1 MFEIMEKRTLGP
13 GIVLMKVKAP
23 LIAGKAMP
31 GQFIMLRVSEEGE
44 RIPLTIADYDRV
56 EGSITIIFQE
66 VGYTTR
72 ELAKLDAGDFI
83 RDFAGPLGKPSE
95 LDVQGR
101 VLCVGGGVGIA
112 PLFPQIKYLSNRGND
127 VDVIIG
133 ARNSDYL
140 ILVDEIRDLSTNLY
154 LATDDGSLGHKGFV
168 TDIVKRLL
176 EDGNRYDLVIAV
188 GPLVMMK
195 AVSSLTKEYKIP
207 TTVSMNPIM
216 VDGTGMCG
224 GCRVT
229 VGGKVYY
236 ACVDGPDFDGHLVD
250 FDEAIRRQ
258 QMYREEE
265 KEAEHNC
272 RILSKI

>member
-44 RIPLTIADYDRV
+44 RIPLTVADYDRG

-66 VGYTTR
+66 VGYTTK
-72 ELAKLDAGDFI
+72 ELARLSPGDFI
-83 RDFAGPLGKPSE
+83 RDFAGPLGMPSR
-95 LDVQGR
+95 LDGQGR

-112 PLFPQIKYLSNRGND
+112 PLFPQIKYLYNQGTD

-133 ARNSDYL
+133 ARSSDYL
-140 ILVDEIRDLSTNLY
+140 ILVDEIRDSSSNIY

-176 EDGNRYDLVIAV
+176 EDDNRYDLVIAV
-188 GPLVMMK
+188 GPLVMMR
-195 AVSSLTKEYKIP
+195 AVSSMTKEYNIP

>member
-112 PLFPQIKYLSNRGND
+112 PLFPQIKYLSNRGNE

>member
-140 ILVDEIRDLSTNLY
+140 ILVDEIRNLSTNLY

>member
-56 EGSITIIFQE
+56 EGSITIIFQKS
-66 VGYTTR
+66 VTR
-72 ELAKLDAGDFI
+72 PGNRQAGC
-83 RDFAGPLGKPSE
+83 RGLHKGLCRPLGKPSE

-112 PLFPQIKYLSNRGND
+112 PLFPQIKYLYNQGTD

-133 ARNSDYL
+133 ARSSDYL
-140 ILVDEIRDLSTNLY
+140 ILVDEIRDSSSNIY

-176 EDGNRYDLVIAV
+176 EDDNRYDLVIAV
-188 GPLVMMK
+188 GPLVMMR
-195 AVSSLTKEYKIP
+195 AVSSMTKEYNIP

-216 VDGTGMCG
+216 VTVRECAVDA
-224 GCRVT
+224 RIT
-229 VGGKVYY
+229 VGGKS
-236 ACVDGPDFDGHLVD
+236 ACVDGPGLTDIWWTLMRPYDVSKCTGKKKK
-250 FDEAIRRQ
+250 RQ
-258 QMYREEE
+258 T
-265 KEAEHNC
+265 
-272 RILSKI
+272 

>member
-1 MFEIMEKRTLGP
+1 
-13 GIVLMKVKAP
+13 MKVKAP

>member
-1 MFEIMEKRTLGP
+1 
-13 GIVLMKVKAP
+13 MKAAAY
-23 LIAGKAMP
+23 I
-31 GQFIMLRVSEEGE
+31 RVSTDKEEQQSSLE
-44 RIPLTIADYDRV
+44 NQREFFESYIPRRGDEIVNIYCDSGRSATNMRNRKDLQRMRRDAKQGKFEKLYVKDISRLFRNTLDF
-56 EGSITIIFQE
+56 IT
-66 VGYTTR
+66 VTR
-72 ELAKLDAGDFI
+72 ELNSYGVRLHLVN
-83 RDFAGPLGKPSE
+83 LGEGKDIDSFT
-95 LDVQGR
+95 L
-101 VLCVGGGVGIA
+101 
-112 PLFPQIKYLSNRGND
+112 
-127 VDVIIG
+127 
-133 ARNSDYL
+133 
-140 ILVDEIRDLSTNLY
+140 NLM
-154 LATDDGSLGHKGFV
+154 ATDDGSLGHKGFV

-176 EDGNRYDLVIAV
+176 EDDNRYDLVIAV
-188 GPLVMMK
+188 GPLVMMR
-195 AVSSLTKEYKIP
+195 AVSSMTKEYNIP